1 MKNLSATYK
10 GLIAGTLMIL
20 ISIGIYFYRGS
31 FENKLQYITYFVY
44 IAGIIWTL
52 IGYKQSDAEPKTFKN
67 YFSQGFRCFIVVA
80 LMMVV
85 FTWVFLML
93 NPGLKADMAVQYR
106 ADLVKK
112 GNYTAPEIDTM
123 VAKAK
128 EYFTTMLISM
138 TIFGYLLIG
147 SLVTLI
153 GAAFLSQ
160 KKVQ

>member
-85 FTWVFLML
+85 FTWAFLML

>member
-123 VAKAK
+123 VVKAK

-153 GAAFLSQ
+153 GAAFLRQ

>member
-1 MKNLSATYK
+1 MKTLSATYK
-10 GLIAGTLMIL
+10 GLITGTLMIL

-52 IGYKQSDAEPKTFKN
+52 MGYKKSDATAKTFKS
-67 YFSQGFRCFIVVA
+67 YFGQGFRCFIVIT
-80 LMMVV
+80 LMMVL

-93 NPGLKADMAVQYR
+93 NPGLKEEMAQNYR
-106 ADLVKK
+106 ADLLKA

-123 VAKAK
+123 VVKAK
-128 EYFTTMLISM
+128 QYFTTMLTSM
-138 TIFGYLLIG
+138 AIFGYLVIG

-153 GAAFLSQ
+153 AAGFLSQ
-160 KKVQ
+160 QKDQ

>member
-160 KKVQ
+160 KK

>member
-1 MKNLSATYK
+1 MKNLSATFK

-20 ISIGIYFYRGS
+20 ISMGIYFYRGS

-85 FTWVFLML
+85 FTWAFLML
-93 NPGLKADMAVQYR
+93 NPGLKADMAQQYR
-106 ADLVKK
+106 TDLVKK